1 MHIYF
6 DLFLA
11 IFRDLVLHVK
21 CIEINAYIRFNPRLT
36 NPALV
41 RSLVVIVPSLILD
54 FTGHHLH
61 LLIVLIADLLRRLGQ
76 AKTVANSHRVDALN
90 LPRHMLGTEILVF
103 LLHHM
108 QKAKAVDPTTVT
120 LEMKSVEGIVLLE
133 FFRH

>member
-6 DLFLA
+6 DLL
-11 IFRDLVLHVK
+11 IGIIRDLVLHVK
-21 CIEINAYIRFNPRLT
+21 CIEINANIRFNPGLT

-41 RSLVVIVPSLILD
+41 RSLVVIVPSFILD
-54 FTGHHLH
+54 FAGHHLH

-76 AKTVANSHRVDALN
+76 AEAVANSHRVDTLN

-108 QKAKAVDPTTVT
+108 QKTKAVDPTTVT
-120 LEMKSVEGIVLLE
+120 LEMKSVEGIV
-133 FFRH
+133 